1 MLLPSLVLLML
12 SLKCDFSNLKILVS
26 IKILQSLQLDLLQT
40 LDGDKLFILT
50 SC

>member
-26 IKILQSLQLDLLQT
+26 VKILPVFAVGPTSKG
-40 LDGDKLFILT
+40 DGDKLFILT